1 MDWLSICKTKD
12 VNQVYEAVKIL
23 DVNARDE
30 AGRTPLMLF
39 LTYRMP
45 LETIALLIE
54 QGADL
59 EAEDRL
65 GDSVLKKA
73 IKFKQKDA
81 ISLLLEHGVQLDSP
95 KGITSTAWYYAKENN
110 QALAD
115 MLLATKGSVR
125 SKLTPQEQEI
135 VDELLYEENLT
146 TICDKVKT
154 INSPEILHAFVNEFN
169 WDDDLTPIELVATN
183 PACMEVTLHDMYKLV
198 DGDMWLE
205 MDQEELEDTYDG
217 ERYKRLAL
225 MLKDRLGTN
234 F

>member
-12 VNQVYEAVKIL
+12 VNQVNEAVKTL
-23 DVNARDE
+23 DVNERDE

-45 LETIALLIE
+45 VETIALLIE

-81 ISLLLEHGVQLDSP
+81 ILLLLEHGVQLDSP
-95 KGITSTAWYYAKENN
+95 KGITATAWYYAKENN
-110 QALAD
+110 QMIAD

-154 INSPEILHAFVNEFN
+154 INSAEILHAFVNEFN
-169 WDDDLTPIELVATN
+169 WDDDPTPMELVATN

-205 MDQEELEDTYDG
+205 MDEDAVNDAYDG
-217 ERYKRLAL
+217 TRYRQLAEV
-225 MLKDRLGTN
+225 LKEKLTEN
-234 F
+234 